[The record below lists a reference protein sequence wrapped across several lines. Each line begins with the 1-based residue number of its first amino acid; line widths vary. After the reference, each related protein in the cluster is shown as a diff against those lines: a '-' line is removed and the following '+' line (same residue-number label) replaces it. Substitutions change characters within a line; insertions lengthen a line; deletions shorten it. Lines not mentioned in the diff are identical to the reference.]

1 MRFQLLF
8 VSFISPLNLKSFQDQ
23 FGLGRNWM
31 GSQAVKATQ
40 TEEVEEVAAD
50 DEDRGEGEEEE
61 GEGEVRGRKSFLT
74 SKLARLLSFS
84 Q

>member
-1 MRFQLLF
+1 
-8 VSFISPLNLKSFQDQ
+8 
-23 FGLGRNWM
+23 M
-31 GSQAVKATQ
+31 GSQATQATQ

-50 DEDRGEGEEEE
+50 DEGRGEGEEEE

>member
-1 MRFQLLF
+1 
-8 VSFISPLNLKSFQDQ
+8 
-23 FGLGRNWM
+23 M

-50 DEDRGEGEEEE
+50 DEEGGGGEEE
-61 GEGEVRGRKSFLT
+61 GEEVRGRKSFLT